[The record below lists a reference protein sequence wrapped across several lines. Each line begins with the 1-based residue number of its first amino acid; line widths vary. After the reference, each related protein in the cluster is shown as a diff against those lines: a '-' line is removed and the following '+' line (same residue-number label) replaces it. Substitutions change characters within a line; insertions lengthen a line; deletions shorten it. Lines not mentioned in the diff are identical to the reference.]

1 MDRSEA
7 LAKQYLE
14 TLDLAP
20 IVYEPDGNVPPDFV
34 LKGSIPVEVRR
45 LNQNHEALNRYEGL
59 EQVEAVLFRFVQRL
73 LPLFGS
79 APGGKGW
86 WVFFRFSRPLDLK
99 KIKIELP
106 NVLKKFCAAPAPG
119 GANIQLA
126 QGFRIDI
133 RPAGIHV
140 ENLLMLGGYS
150 DHDAGGFVAAEI
162 IRNLNICIAEKARKI
177 MPYHHRYIQWWLVL
191 PDHIGPDLNIE
202 ERSSIGEH
210 VDVKIFDRVI
220 LIHPRHLTRALIF
233 TR

>member
-14 TLDLAP
+14 TLDLGP
-20 IVYEPDGNVPPDFV
+20 IVYEPDGNVPPDFA
-34 LKGSIPVEVRR
+34 LKGGIAVEVRR
-45 LNQNHEALNRYEGL
+45 LNQNHGALDRYEGL
-59 EQVEAVLFRFVQRL
+59 EQVEAVLYRFAQRL

-79 APGGKGW
+79 APDGKGW
-86 WVFFRFSRPLDLK
+86 WVFFRFFRPLDLK
-99 KIKIELP
+99 KVKLELP
-106 NVLKKFCAAPAPG
+106 NILKNFCAAPVPEG
-119 GANIQLA
+119 VNIEIT

-162 IRNLNICIAEKARKI
+162 IRNLNICIAEKVKKI
-177 MPYHHRYIQWWLVL
+177 IPHHNRYRQWWLVL

-202 ERSSIGEH
+202 
-210 VDVKIFDRVI
+210 
-220 LIHPRHLTRALIF
+220 
-233 TR
+233 